1 MINSLATQKA
11 DRLAIDSERILE
23 LTRFEHR
30 TLALVLAMAEAGGQG
45 ELVGRVLDGFRSGT
59 GKTVLHYHSQF
70 RRALGL
76 D

>member
-1 MINSLATQKA
+1 M
-11 DRLAIDSERILE
+11 
-23 LTRFEHR
+23 RFEHR

-45 ELVGRVLDGFRSGT
+45 ELVQRILDGFKSET

>member
-1 MINSLATQKA
+1 MITSPPTQQNKPVSV
-11 DRLAIDSERILE
+11 DSERILE
-23 LTRFEHR
+23 LCRFEHR
-30 TLALVLAMAEAGGQG
+30 QVALVLAMAEAGGQG
-45 ELVGRVLDGFRSGT
+45 ELVQRVLDAFKSET